1 MAVTLLTPPAPT
13 RLSQPSAIDYPETD
27 GEPLGETGIHVLAT
41 LGLFGALKVFF
52 STHPDVYVAAD
63 MFLYYQEGNPKAR
76 TAPDVMVIKG
86 VPNRERRI
94 FKLWE
99 EGTPPCTVF
108 EVISRSTWREDTI
121 TKTALYARL
130 GVREYFLF
138 DPDADVLEEQL
149 IGFRLDEGVY
159 LPILPEADGT
169 LASAE
174 LGLRFRVDGSML
186 RVLDPAT
193 GQVIPTLQ
201 EAIRQAAAEATRAA
215 AEAARAAAEAA
226 RAEAEAARA
235 EAEAARAA
243 QEAARAAQEAARAE
257 AAEAEVARLKALLGL
272 S

>member
-1 MAVTLLTPPAPT
+1 MATIRLSPPAPS
-13 RLSQPSAIDYPETD
+13 LVSPPPPVDYPETD

-99 EGTPPCTVF
+99 EGVPPCTVF
-108 EVISRSTWREDTI
+108 EVISRTTWREDTI

-130 GVREYFLF
+130 GVHEYFLF
-138 DPDADVLEEQL
+138 DPDADLLEEQL
-149 IGFRLDEGVY
+149 IGYRLDEGVY
-159 LPILPEADGT
+159 LPMLPEADGT

-174 LGLRFRVDGSML
+174 LGLRFRVEGFLL

-201 EAIRQAAAEATRAA
+201 EAIR
-215 AEAARAAAEAA
+215 
-226 RAEAEAARA
+226 RAEA
-235 EAEAARAA
+235 
-243 QEAARAAQEAARAE
+243 EAARAE

-272 S
+272 SE

>member
-1 MAVTLLTPPAPT
+1 MATTLLTPPAPT
-13 RLSQPSAIDYPETD
+13 RLSPPPPVDYPETD
-27 GEPLGETGIHVLAT
+27 GEPLGETHIHVLAT
-41 LGLFGALKVFF
+41 LELFGALRFYF
-52 STHPDVYVAAD
+52 RHHPDVYVAAAL
-63 MFLYYQEGNPKAR
+63 FLYYQEGNPKAR

-86 VPNRERRI
+86 VPNFPRRV

-99 EGTPPCTVF
+99 EGVPPCTVF

-159 LPILPEADGT
+159 LPISPEADGT

-174 LGLRFRVDGSML
+174 LGLRFRVEGSIL
-186 RVLDPAT
+186 RVLNPAT
-193 GQVIPTLQ
+193 GQFLPTME
-201 EAIRQAAAEATRAA
+201 EAVD
-215 AEAARAAAEAA
+215 

-243 QEAARAAQEAARAE
+243 QEAARAA

-272 S
+272 SE

>member
-1 MAVTLLTPPAPT
+1 MATTLLTPPAPT
-13 RLSQPSAIDYPETD
+13 RLSPPPPVDYPETD

-99 EGTPPCTVF
+99 EGVPPCTVF
-108 EVISRSTWREDTI
+108 EVISRATWREDTI

-149 IGFRLDEGVY
+149 VGYRLEDDMYV
-159 LPILPEADGT
+159 PIPLASDGT
-169 LASAE
+169 LPSAE
-174 LGLRFRVDGSML
+174 LGLRFRVDGCLL

-193 GQVIPTLQ
+193 GQLIPTLE
-201 EAIRQAAAEATRAA
+201 EAIRR
-215 AEAARAAAEAA
+215 AEAARLKAEAA

-235 EAEAARAA
+235 KAEAARAA
-243 QEAARAAQEAARAE
+243 

>member
-1 MAVTLLTPPAPT
+1 
-13 RLSQPSAIDYPETD
+13 
-27 GEPLGETGIHVLAT
+27 LGETGIHVLAT

-99 EGTPPCTVF
+99 EGVPPCTVF

-149 IGFRLDEGVY
+149 IGFRLDEDMY
-159 LPILPEADGT
+159 LPISPEADGT

-174 LGLRFRVDGSML
+174 LGLRFRVDGYML

-193 GQVIPTLQ
+193 GQLIPTLE
-201 EAIRQAAAEATRAA
+201 EAIRQA
-215 AEAARAAAEAA
+215 EAARLKAEAA

-235 EAEAARAA
+235 KAEAARAA
-243 QEAARAAQEAARAE
+243 